1 MSARKTAPRR
11 ASAARIMALQAI
23 MQIRERKAYAKQV
36 VETMVEQSGLP
47 EQERAFATLLTY
59 GVVSCLGV
67 LDEVIDDNLRRPGS
81 IQDDVRDCL
90 RISVYEI
97 VFLRKSAYAAV
108 DQGVELVKTV
118 APRAA
123 GLANAVLRKIS
134 DSAKDFPWG
143 DPATDM
149 AALARSYGYPT
160 WIVERAME
168 DRGRLE
174 VQRMLEASSHETP
187 PVFIAAN
194 PFKVSDAEAREQLQA
209 NGIVVRAMGAPGCFL
224 ANDGQAVAKCRLLED
239 GTALVSDAAAQ
250 VVAML
255 ATPEQGSTYLEV
267 GSGRGTKTILLQGN
281 CLRASGGTAHLYAL
295 DIHGFKGEVLT
306 ERMQRYGV
314 PDVVAMT
321 GDVRDLDGID
331 GLPASFDGC
340 LIDAPCTGLGTLR
353 RHPEQRWRV
362 QSADVE
368 VLADNGLAMLSS
380 VSGRIAPGGFIVY
393 STCTFTH
400 AENEGVIA
408 RFLASEAGTGF
419 EVASLAGR
427 LPDDFN
433 DCLTPEG
440 FFRSTPRRGG
450 ADGHFAAKLVR
461 HA

>member
-1 MSARKTAPRR
+1 MSARKTVPRR

-149 AALARSYGYPT
+149 SALARSYGYPT

-209 NGIVVRAMGAPGCFL
+209 NGIAVRAMGAPGCFL
-224 ANDGQAVAKCRLLED
+224 AHDGQAVAKSRLLED
-239 GTALVSDAAAQ
+239 GTALVCDAAAQ

-255 ATPEQGSTYLEV
+255 AAPERGSTYLEV

-281 CLRASGGTAHLYAL
+281 CLRASGGTAHLHAL
-295 DIHGFKGEVLT
+295 DIHGFKGEILT
-306 ERMQRYGV
+306 ERMQRHGV
-314 PDVVAMT
+314 PDVVALT

-393 STCTFTH
+393 STCTFTY

-408 RFLASEAGTGF
+408 RFLESEAGKGF
-419 EVASLAGR
+419 EIASLAGR

-461 HA
+461 SA

>member
-1 MSARKTAPRR
+1 MSARKTVPRR

-149 AALARSYGYPT
+149 SALARSYGYPT

-209 NGIVVRAMGAPGCFL
+209 NGIAVRAMGAPGCFL
-224 ANDGQAVAKCRLLED
+224 AHDGQAVAKCRLLED
-239 GTALVSDAAAQ
+239 GTALVCDAAAQ

-255 ATPEQGSTYLEV
+255 AAPERGSTYLEV

-281 CLRASGGTAHLYAL
+281 CLRASGGTAHLHAL
-295 DIHGFKGEVLT
+295 DIHGFKGEILT
-306 ERMQRYGV
+306 ERMQRHGV
-314 PDVVAMT
+314 PDVVALT

-393 STCTFTH
+393 STCTFTY

-408 RFLASEAGTGF
+408 RFLESEAGKGF
-419 EVASLAGR
+419 EIASLAGR

-461 HA
+461 SA

>member
-1 MSARKTAPRR
+1 MSARKTVPRR

-149 AALARSYGYPT
+149 SALARSYGYPT

-209 NGIVVRAMGAPGCFL
+209 NGIAVRAMGAPGCFL
-224 ANDGQAVAKCRLLED
+224 AHDGQAVAKCRLLED

-255 ATPEQGSTYLEV
+255 AAPERGSTYLEV

-281 CLRASGGTAHLYAL
+281 CLRASGGTAHLHAL
-295 DIHGFKGEVLT
+295 DIHGFKGEILT
-306 ERMQRYGV
+306 ERMQRHGV
-314 PDVVAMT
+314 PDVVALT

-368 VLADNGLAMLSS
+368 VLADNGLAMLLS

-393 STCTFTH
+393 STCTFTY

-408 RFLASEAGTGF
+408 RFLESEAGKGF
-419 EVASLAGR
+419 EIASLAGR

-461 HA
+461 SA

>member
-1 MSARKTAPRR
+1 MSARKTVPRR

-149 AALARSYGYPT
+149 SALARSYGYPT

-209 NGIVVRAMGAPGCFL
+209 NGIAVRAMGAPGCFL
-224 ANDGQAVAKCRLLED
+224 AHDGQAVAKCRLLED

-255 ATPEQGSTYLEV
+255 AAPERGSTYLEV

-281 CLRASGGTAHLYAL
+281 CLRASGGTAHLHAL
-295 DIHGFKGEVLT
+295 DIHGFKGEILT
-306 ERMQRYGV
+306 ERMQRHGV
-314 PDVVAMT
+314 PDVVALT

-393 STCTFTH
+393 STCTFTY

-408 RFLASEAGTGF
+408 RFLESEAGKGF
-419 EVASLAGR
+419 EIASLAGR

-461 HA
+461 SA

>member
-1 MSARKTAPRR
+1 MSARKTVPRR

-108 DQGVELVKTV
+108 DQGVELVETV

-149 AALARSYGYPT
+149 SALARSYGYPT

-209 NGIVVRAMGAPGCFL
+209 NGIAVRAMGAPGCFL
-224 ANDGQAVAKCRLLED
+224 AHDGQAVAKSRLLED
-239 GTALVSDAAAQ
+239 GTALVCDAAAQ

-255 ATPEQGSTYLEV
+255 AAPERGSTYLEV

-281 CLRASGGTAHLYAL
+281 CLRASGGTAHLHAL
-295 DIHGFKGEVLT
+295 DIHGFKGEILT
-306 ERMQRYGV
+306 ERMQRHGV
-314 PDVVAMT
+314 PDVVALT

-393 STCTFTH
+393 STCTFTY

-408 RFLASEAGTGF
+408 RFLESEAGKGF
-419 EVASLAGR
+419 EIASLAGR

-461 HA
+461 SA

>member
-1 MSARKTAPRR
+1 
-11 ASAARIMALQAI
+11 
-23 MQIRERKAYAKQV
+23 
-36 VETMVEQSGLP
+36 
-47 EQERAFATLLTY
+47 
-59 GVVSCLGV
+59 
-67 LDEVIDDNLRRPGS
+67 
-81 IQDDVRDCL
+81 
-90 RISVYEI
+90 
-97 VFLRKSAYAAV
+97 
-108 DQGVELVKTV
+108 
-118 APRAA
+118 
-123 GLANAVLRKIS
+123 
-134 DSAKDFPWG
+134 
-143 DPATDM
+143 
-149 AALARSYGYPT
+149 
-160 WIVERAME
+160 
-168 DRGRLE
+168 
-174 VQRMLEASSHETP
+174 MLEASSHETP

-209 NGIVVRAMGAPGCFL
+209 NGIAVRAMGAPGCFL
-224 ANDGQAVAKCRLLED
+224 AHDGQAVAKSRLLED
-239 GTALVSDAAAQ
+239 GTALVCDAAAQ

-255 ATPEQGSTYLEV
+255 AAPERGSTYLEV

-281 CLRASGGTAHLYAL
+281 CLRASGGTAHLHAL
-295 DIHGFKGEVLT
+295 DIHGFKGEILT
-306 ERMQRYGV
+306 ERMQRHGV
-314 PDVVAMT
+314 PDVVALT

-368 VLADNGLAMLSS
+368 VLADNGLAMLLS

-393 STCTFTH
+393 STCTFTY

-408 RFLASEAGTGF
+408 RFLESEAGKGF
-419 EVASLAGR
+419 EIASLAGR

-461 HA
+461 SA